1 MEDKLEKANKK
12 IEEKNSEPLVFK
24 GRFLGAV
31 GKRKTAI
38 AQVRLYKNGTGI
50 IAVNGVKISKYFS
63 YGDMAKISQLLK
75 LVGLARELNFSVKV
89 KGGGQ
94 KAQSRAV
101 LLGMAKALIEFNKE
115 LRPAIKTKG
124 WLTRDSRKKERKKP
138 GLKRARRAPQ
148 WQKR

>member
-1 MEDKLEKANKK
+1 MEVKSEKTNDK
-12 IEEKNSEPLVFK
+12 IEKKNDELLVFK
-24 GRFLGAV
+24 GRFLGAI

-38 AQVRLYKNGTGI
+38 AQVRLYKNGSGI

-75 LVGLARELNFSVKV
+75 LVGLQRELNFSVKV
-89 KGGGQ
+89 KGGGK
-94 KAQSRAV
+94 KAQSQAM

-115 LRPAIKTKG
+115 LRPAIKAKG

>member
-1 MEDKLEKANKK
+1 M
-12 IEEKNSEPLVFK
+12 EEKEEKDIKKDEEKRGEPIIFK
-24 GRFLGAV
+24 GRFLSAT

-38 AQVRLYKNGTGI
+38 AQVRLYKNGSGI
-50 IAVNGVKISKYFS
+50 IAVNGVKIGKYFS
-63 YGDMAKISQLLK
+63 IGDAVKISQLLK
-75 LVGLARELNFSVKV
+75 LVGLSRELNFSVKV
-89 KGGGQ
+89 RGGGQ

-101 LLGMAKALIEFNKE
+101 LLGMAKALVEFNKE
-115 LRPAIKTKG
+115 LRPAIKAKG

>member
-1 MEDKLEKANKK
+1 MEDKSEKDIKK
-12 IEEKNSEPLVFK
+12 NEEKKAEPIIFK
-24 GRFLGAV
+24 GRFLSAI

-38 AQVRLYKNGTGI
+38 AQVRLYKNGSGI
-50 IAVNGVKISKYFS
+50 MAVNGVKISKYFS
-63 YGDMAKISQLLK
+63 YGNTVKINQLLK
-75 LVGLARELNFSVKV
+75 LTGLARELNFSVKV

-94 KAQSRAV
+94 KAQAQAV
-101 LLGMAKALIEFNKE
+101 LLGMAKSLVEFNKE
-115 LRPAIKTKG
+115 LRPAIKAKG